1 MQLSL
6 DFILDSTKGT
16 LLKGNSVGWVEGV
29 STDSRRLKPGQ
40 LFFALKGDN
49 FNGHDYIDQV
59 LMAGAAAVIISQP
72 EKVPA
77 AQHEGAVILVKDTL
91 EALQQLA
98 GKYRQLFNIPVV
110 AVTGSVGKTT
120 TKDILADCLAPVY
133 RTLKTP
139 GNYNNE
145 IGLPLTLMSMGKE
158 HQAAVVELAM
168 RAPGEIAHL
177 ADIVK
182 PTYAIITNIE
192 SVHLETMVSLENI
205 ARAKCEVLEFV
216 APDKFALINGDN
228 EILLREAQGYPNP
241 KYTFGNNNNCDIQV
255 VSIEKAG
262 SGINVAM
269 RLWDKKDIFY
279 LPLPARKLAANMAA
293 AVGCARLMGVSLE
306 IIKESLGNYRPSDN
320 RLNIINLPAGGA
332 VIDDTYNANPVSMM
346 AALEVCQD
354 ISSGRKTVAVL
365 GDMLELGDYEIE
377 GHLQVGKRVAEL
389 NVDMLVTIGERAAY
403 IGQGA
408 LLNGMPADRIKHYRN
423 RADSLP
429 WLKDYV
435 RQQDVVLFKG
445 SRGMRLESL
454 VQSWLA

>member
-6 DFILDSTKGT
+6 DFILDSTNGT
-16 LLKGNSVGWVEGV
+16 LLKGNSVGWAEGV

-40 LFFALKGDN
+40 LFFALEGDN
-49 FNGHDYIDQV
+49 FDGHDYIDQV
-59 LMAGAAAVIISQP
+59 LRAGAAAVIISQA

-77 AQHEGAVILVKDTL
+77 AQYEGAVILVKDTL

-98 GKYRQLFNIPVV
+98 GRYRQLFNIPIV

-192 SVHLETMVSLENI
+192 PVHLETMVSLENI

>member
-1 MQLSL
+1 
-6 DFILDSTKGT
+6 
-16 LLKGNSVGWVEGV
+16 
-29 STDSRRLKPGQ
+29 
-40 LFFALKGDN
+40 
-49 FNGHDYIDQV
+49 
-59 LMAGAAAVIISQP
+59 
-72 EKVPA
+72 
-77 AQHEGAVILVKDTL
+77 
-91 EALQQLA
+91 
-98 GKYRQLFNIPVV
+98 
-110 AVTGSVGKTT
+110 
-120 TKDILADCLAPVY
+120 
-133 RTLKTP
+133 
-139 GNYNNE
+139 
-145 IGLPLTLMSMGKE
+145 MGKE